1 MPDNRYVAPEYGTFP
16 LPAIAMGKTGEPE
29 VVSAA
34 GAISV
39 LTEPT
44 QVSLTQAGNQALTLA
59 DGDESQRK
67 LIYMTLKSGAGNA
80 VVTPANLTGG
90 AIITFSAVGQYS
102 ELRFINTSWVQVAGT
117 AVIT

>member
-1 MPDNRYVAPEYGTFP
+1 MPASRYVGAEYGTFP
-16 LPAIAMGKTGEPE
+16 FPAIAMGKTGEPE

-44 QVSLTQAGNQALTLA
+44 QISLTQAGDQALTLA

-67 LIYMTLKSGAGNA
+67 LIYMTLQSGAGNG
-80 VVTPANLTGG
+80 VVTPASLTGG
-90 AIITFSAVGQYS
+90 TTITFSGVGQYS

-117 AVIT
+117 ATVA